1 MDFVAIEPRNW
12 AIIGSLF
19 GLAMV
24 LGVLLIALPA
34 AKLGSIDSS
43 TPRFRGVVLPII
55 ALVVGVVSFA
65 GTLAWIFQS
74 DLTRVNER
82 NAAVIEQI
90 EQTYGEELDSIRV
103 LDYPSERPTKDFEV
117 FGSYN
122 RDEPTAAGFQRTE
135 TFLVWKGGQMILASS
150 ADGEIFD
157 ELER

>member
-1 MDFVAIEPRNW
+1 MDFVALEPQNW
-12 AIIGSLF
+12 AMIWVRF
-19 GLAMV
+19 GLAMA
-24 LGVLLIALPA
+24 LGIFLIALPA
-34 AKLGSIDSS
+34 AKLASHDSS
-43 TPRFRGVVLPII
+43 TPRFKGIVLPII
-55 ALVVGVVSFA
+55 ALAVGVVSFG
-65 GTLAWIFQS
+65 GTIGWIFHS

>member
-19 GLAMV
+19 VLAMA
-24 LGVLLIALPA
+24 LGIFFIAFPA
-34 AKLGSIDSS
+34 AKLASHDSS

-74 DLTRVNER
+74 DLAKVDVR
-82 NAAVIEQI
+82 NTAVIEQI
-90 EQTYGEELDSIRV
+90 EQTYGEELDSIRG
-103 LDYPSERPTKDFEV
+103 LHYPSEKPTEDFKV

-122 RDEPTAAGFQRTE
+122 RDEPTAAGFERTE